1 MGLPWAE
8 GHAYWFC
15 YQVGCGEPWGFRCSK
30 HGVWL
35 VRQVSPEVLRPV
47 GIETMLSNREV
58 GWGDWSSAG
67 MVLALSHVADLLS
80 MVLGENRLLQGL
92 QNAETMLRTPEA
104 PGVSRHA
111 LHHRSRNTQR
121 RCPVPL
127 FHVRAVWENQRRVMK
142 GLRCGV

>member
-30 HGVWL
+30 HDVWS

-47 GIETMLSNREV
+47 GIETMLSNCEAGRV
-58 GWGDWSSAG
+58 DWFSSG
-67 MVLALSHVADLLS
+67 KVLALGHVAHLLS

-92 QNAETMLRTPEA
+92 QNSETMLRTPEA
-104 PGVSRHA
+104 LGVSRPTPQ
-111 LHHRSRNTQR
+111 HHRSSPSR
-121 RCPVPL
+121 RCPAPL
-127 FHVRAVWENQRRVMK
+127 FHVQTVWENQRRVMK
-142 GLRCGV
+142 G